1 MQMKNL
7 QAHLPELEA
16 DTQVV
21 GVSMDS
27 PFANKAFADSVGV
40 KFPIASDWFNDG
52 KVTKDVFGI
61 YNEKYKAANR
71 VNYLI
76 GKDGKVLE
84 VQQGNEAIDPT
95 KLVDTCKARRLK
107 E

>member
-1 MQMKNL
+1 MKAL
-7 QAHLPELEA
+7 QSHLPELEA

-27 PFANKAFADSVGV
+27 PFANKKFADEVGA
-40 KFPIASDWFNDG
+40 KFPIASDWFNEG

-61 YNEKYKAANR
+61 YSDKYKAARR

-84 VQQGNEAIDPT
+84 IQQDKDAIDPT
-95 KLVDTCKARRLK
+95 KLVDACKAKRLK
-107 E
+107 D